1 MEREP
6 DYAERLNRSIETRLR
21 LLAARFPNES
31 FGALRHL
38 VELYRL
44 IWRLAFDLE
53 LPPGLRHYAGALAC
67 YVFSVMDFLP
77 DEAAGPM
84 GYVDDLAV
92 AVYGLRTLR
101 PELGVDV
108 IQRHWKADLP
118 LDNALVESEAL
129 LTGFLPERVAEKVLR
144 YVQR

>member
-21 LLAARFPNES
+21 LLAAKYPDES
-31 FGALRHL
+31 FEGLRHL

-92 AVYGLRTLR
+92 AVYGLRSLR
-101 PELGVDV
+101 PELGIDV
-108 IQRHWKADLP
+108 IQRHWKSGQN
-118 LDNALVESEAL
+118 LDAALAEAEAVL
-129 LTGFLPERVAEKVLR
+129 SGHLPERIAEKVLR
-144 YVQR
+144 YIQR